1 LEKLI
6 MVSLRQIRYFIAVA
20 EGHSMTAAARA
31 MRISQSAITLA
42 IKDLEAGLG
51 VALLER
57 QTGGVRLT
65 LEGHQFLY
73 HARNVES
80 SVTDAIQSIRRD
92 TLSIEGDLAV
102 GVTYTVAGYF
112 LFPILA
118 RFRRMFPGIRL
129 RLEEGVHQEVE
140 RKVVDGELDCA
151 VMLKASVSE
160 RSPLVFRPLMR
171 TERRLWLSSGHA
183 LLARERVTLQDVAA
197 EPYVMLVQDVVE
209 QTTLG
214 YWSKVGLTPNVVF
227 RTSSLEAVRSMVA
240 TGAGVSILS
249 DIAYRPW
256 SVDGSRV
263 EARSVDFPIPR
274 MIIGMVSARR
284 ARLSRAGRLFN
295 DFFVD
300 AVR

>member
-1 LEKLI
+1 

-20 EGHSMTAAARA
+20 EGQGISAAARA
-31 MRISQSAITLA
+31 LRVSQSTVTLA
-42 IKDLEAGLG
+42 IKDLEASLG
-51 VALLER
+51 VVLLER

-80 SVTDAIQSIRRD
+80 SVTDAIQSMRRD
-92 TLSIEGDLAV
+92 TLRIEGSLAV

-118 RFRRMFPGIRL
+118 RFRRMFPGVEV
-129 RLEEGVHQEVE
+129 RLEEGVHQEIE
-140 RKVVDGELDCA
+140 RRVVGGELDCA
-151 VMLKASVSE
+151 VMLKATMSD
-160 RSPLVFRPLMR
+160 RSSLVFRPLMR

-183 LLARERVTLQDVAA
+183 LLAKPRVTLKDVAA

-214 YWSKVGLTPNVVF
+214 YWSKVGLKPNVVF
-227 RTSSLEAVRSMVA
+227 STSSLEAVRSMVA

-274 MIIGMVSARR
+274 MIIGMVSNRR
-284 ARLSRAGRLFN
+284 ARMSAVSRLFN